1 MDEKLKKELE
11 KTIKESN
18 NPYIRRM
25 SINQYTKYKERE
37 KIYNKK
43 YYNKKIKKLKIEEK
57 KTIISF
63 D

>member
-1 MDEKLKKELE
+1 MDEKIKKEIE

-43 YYNKKIKKLKIEEK
+43 Y
-57 KTIISF
+57 
-63 D
+63 